1 MEWTSFIILLI
12 FLTAYST
19 FLMSRAVLLYSRVV
33 ILLFRTR
40 FVPAEFDVR
49 ARAARRMLLFVVAIG
64 LAVGLA
70 ITGTLTYGISAF
82 SVFLGVFEGN
92 A

>member
-1 MEWTSFIILLI
+1 
-12 FLTAYST
+12 
-19 FLMSRAVLLYSRVV
+19 
-33 ILLFRTR
+33 
-40 FVPAEFDVR
+40 
-49 ARAARRMLLFVVAIG
+49 MLLFVVAIG